1 LNKEDVAVVGGG
13 STGAS
18 VAYHLSKAGH
28 RVTLI
33 EMDQIGGGTTSR
45 STANVRTHYS
55 NETLARMALY
65 SLGVSRG
72 MEGTGFVNSGMLF
85 LVSEEH
91 WPAAERNV
99 SMLRRAGVRGDVLD
113 RREVARL
120 FPEVEVADVEH
131 FVLEPE
137 SGYADPVWTARTF
150 ASMAGSLGAR
160 ILTNTRVERLVSSG
174 ASTSLLLADGSTL
187 ESPKV
192 VLCTNV
198 WTNGLLAGSGVAGAD
213 LPPIRAVPHPVL
225 VYRRPEGY
233 LGARVIVSDYLK
245 RVYYKPEGRS
255 LLYGGSIDAE
265 LDKITVEP
273 EECPTQVPDEYVSAY
288 SQAMMER
295 IPVMK
300 DATIQSTY
308 YGMYDTTPDEL
319 PIVDGL
325 SGIGLPGVYA
335 CVGLSGHGFK
345 MCPAFGVMV
354 TEMLD
359 GTAGA
364 SFDRSGFALSR
375 FGSGPLTGT
384 NYSGLGSIV

>member
-1 LNKEDVAVVGGG
+1 MNTDEVAVVGGG

-18 VAYHLSKAGH
+18 VAYHLAKAGH

-33 EMDQIGGGTTSR
+33 EMDQIGAGMTSR

-65 SLGVSRG
+65 SLGALRG
-72 MEGTGFVNSGMLF
+72 MEGAGFVKSGMLF

-99 SMLRRAGVRGDVLD
+99 SMLRRAGVREEVLNRGDV
-113 RREVARL
+113 ARV
-120 FPEVEVADVEH
+120 FPEVLVGDVEH
-131 FVLEPE
+131 FVYEPE
-137 SGYADPVWTARTF
+137 SGYADPVSTARTY
-150 ASMAGSLGAR
+150 ASMSESLGAR
-160 ILTNTRVERLVSSG
+160 VLTNARVERLASSG
-174 ASTSLLLADGSTL
+174 GSNFLRLASGRTL
-187 ESPKV
+187 EFQKV

-198 WTNGLLAGSGVAGAD
+198 WTNALLASSGLAGAD
-213 LPPIRAVPHPVL
+213 LPPIRAVPHPVV
-225 VYRRPEGY
+225 VYHRPEGY
-233 LGARVIVSDYLK
+233 LGNRVIVSDYLK
-245 RVYYKPEGRS
+245 RAYYKPEGRS

-265 LDKITVEP
+265 LDKVTIEP
-273 EECPTQVPDEYVSAY
+273 DECPSQVPDEYVSDY
-288 SQAMMER
+288 SQSMMER
-295 IPVMK
+295 IPAMK
-300 DATIQSTY
+300 DATIQRTY

-325 SGIGLPGVYA
+325 SHLGLPGVYV

-354 TEMLD
+354 TEMLEE
-359 GTAGA
+359 TAECTFERS
-364 SFDRSGFALSR
+364 SFSLSR
-375 FGSGPLTGT
+375 FGSGRLTGT

>member
-1 LNKEDVAVVGGG
+1 
-13 STGAS
+13 
-18 VAYHLSKAGH
+18 
-28 RVTLI
+28 
-33 EMDQIGGGTTSR
+33 
-45 STANVRTHYS
+45 
-55 NETLARMALY
+55 
-65 SLGVSRG
+65 
-72 MEGTGFVNSGMLF
+72 
-85 LVSEEH
+85 
-91 WPAAERNV
+91 
-99 SMLRRAGVRGDVLD
+99 
-113 RREVARL
+113 
-120 FPEVEVADVEH
+120 
-131 FVLEPE
+131 
-137 SGYADPVWTARTF
+137 
-150 ASMAGSLGAR
+150 MAGSLGAR

>member
-1 LNKEDVAVVGGG
+1 MNREDVAVVGAG

-33 EMDQIGGGTTSR
+33 EMDQVGGGMTSR
-45 STANVRTHYS
+45 SSANVRTHYS

-65 SLGVSRG
+65 SLGVLRG
-72 MEGTGFVNSGMLF
+72 MEGSGFVKSGMLF

-91 WPAAERNV
+91 WAAAERNV
-99 SMLRRAGVRGDVLD
+99 AMLRGVGAREDVLD
-113 RREVARL
+113 RRDAGRL
-120 FPEVEVADVEH
+120 FPEVEVGDVNH

-137 SGYADPVWTARTF
+137 SGYADPVSTARTY
-150 ASMAGSLGAR
+150 ALMAESLGAR
-160 ILTNTRVERLVSSG
+160 VLTNTRVERL
-174 ASTSLLLADGSTL
+174 STSGGSSTLFLGDGRTL
-187 ESPKV
+187 ESQKV

-198 WTNGLLAGSGVAGAD
+198 WTNRLLAASGVVPAD
-213 LPPIRAVPHPVL
+213 MPPIRAVPHPVII
-225 VYRRPEGY
+225 YRRPEGY
-233 LGARVIVSDYLK
+233 LGTRVIVSDYI
-245 RVYYKPEGRS
+245 RRAYYKPEGRS

-265 LDKITVEP
+265 LDKATVEP
-273 EECPTQVPDEYVSAY
+273 EECPVQVPEEYVSAY
-288 SQAMMER
+288 SQSMMER
-295 IPVMK
+295 LPAMK
-300 DATIQSTY
+300 DATIQRSF
-308 YGMYDTTPDEL
+308 YGMYDTTPDEI

-325 SGIGLPGVYA
+325 AGIGLPGVYA

-359 GTAGA
+359 GTADGT
-364 SFDRSGFALSR
+364 FERSTFSLAR
-375 FGSGPLTGT
+375 FGGGRLTGT